1 MTEEIWKDIEGYE
14 GKYQVSNLGRVK
26 SIGNNKTKTTQFL
39 KPQQTEKGYLRY
51 NIQNKSH
58 RVHRLVAEAFIP
70 NPNNYPEVN
79 HINENK
85 TDNRVENLEWCNHSQ
100 NLLHS
105 RGKTILQYTKNN
117 ILVKEWDNLVEIE
130 VNSKYNKSNI
140 CDVCKGKRKTAYG
153 YIWKYKEKAA

>member
-1 MTEEIWKDIEGYE
+1 MKEEIWKPIEEYEGYE
-14 GKYQVSNLGRVK
+14 VSSYGRVRSK
-26 SIGNNKTKTTQFL
+26 RKIL
-39 KPQQTEKGYLRY
+39 KPQLTEKGYLRHT
-51 NIQNKSH
+51 IQNKSNK
-58 RVHRLVAEAFIP
+58 VHRLVAQAFLP

-79 HINENK
+79 HKDENK
-85 TDNRVENLEWCNHSQ
+85 QNNRVDNLEWCSHSQ

-117 ILVKEWDNLVEIE
+117 IIVKEWDNLASIE
-130 VNSKYNKSNI
+130 QNSKYNRSNI